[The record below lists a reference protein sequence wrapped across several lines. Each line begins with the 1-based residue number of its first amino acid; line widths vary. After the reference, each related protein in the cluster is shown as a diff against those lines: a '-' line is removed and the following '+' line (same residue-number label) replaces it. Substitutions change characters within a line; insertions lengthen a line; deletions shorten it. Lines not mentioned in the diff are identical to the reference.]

1 MQTIT
6 VSEIMTPAGKLPS
19 VNLKTGLLDAA
30 DALKKSAMNAPVPLL
45 VAVRGEDG
53 KVAGIIG
60 MVDLLR
66 GLNPKYAEKGIFS
79 DMAGE
84 RLSKELL
91 GMFVERYKLYHESM
105 AHICRAASECT
116 VDCLLHPPAKEET
129 VEASATL
136 DVAIDL
142 LALRRRDY
150 LLVMDKGA
158 VVGVIDS
165 AGVYDAILKA
175 IGFCPI

>member
-1 MQTIT
+1 MQTTT
-6 VSEIMTPAGKLPS
+6 VSEIMTPAEMLPS
-19 VNLKTGLLDAA
+19 VSLKTGLLDAA

-53 KVAGIIG
+53 KVAGILG

-66 GLNPKYAEKGIFS
+66 GLNPKYADKGFFK
-79 DMAGE
+79 DVTDKG
-84 RLSKELL
+84 LSKELL
-91 GMFVERYKLYHESM
+91 GMFVERYKLFHESM
-105 AHICRAASECT
+105 AHICRAASQCT

-142 LALRRRDY
+142 LVLRRRDY
-150 LLVMDKGA
+150 LLVVDKG
-158 VVGVIDS
+158 VTVGVVDS
-165 AGVYDAILKA
+165 TIVYEAILKA